1 MKRAHGWALF
11 MRMVLDNGIRVV
23 AEKMSG
29 VKSVSIGIW
38 VNIGSRDEEPDE
50 HGMSHFLEHM
60 FFKGTE
66 TRSAKEIARK
76 IDAIGGE
83 LNAFTSRETTT
94 FYAKVLDDHLPH
106 AVEILSDNFHHSL
119 FDAREIAKE
128 KQVVIEEIK
137 MVEDDP
143 EDMVHELHTADVWK
157 EHPLGRP
164 ILGTSETIS
173 AITRKRIVRFL
184 QHTYDPRQ
192 IVISVAGSFTP
203 TSLVKLLASAFGGY
217 RANGIRIAPRQPP
230 QTQPRV
236 QIKEKDLEQVHV
248 CIGLPGFPDNHP
260 DRYALHV
267 LHTILGGSVSSRLFQ
282 EIRERRGLAYSI
294 YSSVSSYQDGGLLT
308 FYAATSPQN
317 AARVVELILKE
328 LRGLK
333 EKGLDAVE
341 MEDAKNHIKGSIMLS
356 MESSSSR
363 MSKLARNE
371 LRFGRDFSLTEVI
384 RQVNR
389 VSKQQVHR
397 LTQTLF
403 DAKSLSLTALG
414 KVDASVLPS
423 NLNI

>member
-1 MKRAHGWALF
+1 MK
-11 MRMVLDNGIRVV
+11 MVLDNGIRIV

-38 VNIGSRDEEPDE
+38 VNVGSRDEAPDE

-60 FFKGTE
+60 FFKGTQK
-66 TRSAKEIARK
+66 RSAKEIARK

-94 FYAKVLDDHLPH
+94 FYAKVLDDHLSH
-106 AVEILSDNFHHSL
+106 AVDILSDNFHHSL

-143 EDMVHELHTADVWK
+143 EDMVHEMHTADVWK

-164 ILGTSETIS
+164 ILGTIETIS
-173 AITRKRIVRFL
+173 AVTRKRIVGFL
-184 QHTYDPRQ
+184 RSTYDPKQ
-192 IVISVAGSFTP
+192 IVISAAGNFTP
-203 TSLVKLLASAFGGY
+203 TALIKLLSSAFGEY
-217 RANGIRIAPRQPP
+217 QANGIRVSPRQPP
-230 QTQPRV
+230 QTQTRV
-236 QIKEKDLEQVHV
+236 QIKEKDLEQVHL
-248 CIGLPGFPDNHP
+248 CLGLPGLPDNHV

-294 YSSVSSYQDGGLLT
+294 YSSVSAYQDGGLLT
-308 FYAATSPQN
+308 FYAATGPQN
-317 AARVVELILKE
+317 TARVIELILKA
-328 LRGLK
+328 LRSLK
-333 EKGLDAVE
+333 EKGLDTVE
-341 MEDAKNHIKGSIMLS
+341 LEEAKNHIKGNIMLS

-371 LRFGRDFSLTEVI
+371 LRFGKDFSLADVI
-384 RQVNR
+384 RQINR
-389 VSKQQVHR
+389 VSKQQVHQ

-403 DAKSLSLTALG
+403 DAHSLSFTALG
-414 KVDASVLPS
+414 KVDASVIPQ
-423 NLNI
+423 NLNL